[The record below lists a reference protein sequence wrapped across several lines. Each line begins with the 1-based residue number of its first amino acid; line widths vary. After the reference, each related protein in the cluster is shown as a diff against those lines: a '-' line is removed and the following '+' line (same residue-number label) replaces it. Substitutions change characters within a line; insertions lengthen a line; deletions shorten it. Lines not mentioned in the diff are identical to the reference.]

1 MVGAAYVGPKDDY
14 GWNQG
19 HAQGVTAVKKI
30 DGVKVVEE
38 ENVPETVQ
46 VQKTMESMISLD
58 GASLIFATSFGY
70 WEHMLKVA
78 AKYPKVQFLHGGPTV
93 WKEGMPTNAGSYN
106 GFIDEAQYIAGIVA
120 GYTSK
125 TGKFGFVGAKPYP
138 ASLRNIN
145 SFTLGARTVNP
156 KAMTQVIFTGD
167 WVLPVKEA
175 EAVNSLADQGID
187 VVTCHVDSPKVVIE
201 TAEKRG
207 IFSSGYHV
215 NQSTLAPKGYLTGA
229 EWNWEKVYTDYVNWL
244 REGKSW
250 PHMRRGGLRA
260 GIVRNA
266 PYGPAVSERARKQA
280 DDAKAKFTDGSFVIY
295 KGPMKDNTGKT
306 VIPAGKS
313 YDATDIWL
321 ESMDWL
327 VDGVRGSTRS

>member
-1 MVGAAYVGPKDDY
+1 MIPGHRGISRRAVLKMMAAAGASTATVSQWPRRASSASRLVVGAAYVGPKDDY

-70 WEHMLKVA
+70 
-78 AKYPKVQFLHGGPTV
+78 
-93 WKEGMPTNAGSYN
+93 
-106 GFIDEAQYIAGIVA
+106 
-120 GYTSK
+120 
-125 TGKFGFVGAKPYP
+125 
-138 ASLRNIN
+138 
-145 SFTLGARTVNP
+145 
-156 KAMTQVIFTGD
+156 

-244 REGKSW
+244 RDGKSW

-266 PYGPAVSERARKQA
+266 PYGPAVSEKARKQA

-306 VIPAGKS
+306 VIPTGKS